1 MLVPFYGCS
10 YGFLEAIPSYCQCCV
25 CGGYVLGEEVRG
37 GFYADGFAWSGE
49 GWGTSWGMG
58 AFCVPAVGGWVLVFS
73 IAVIAPH
80 EHSTHE
86 HPTKWSTHNPLKP
99 KTTRG
104 GTIMC
109 HPQPSTQTGEKILAR
124 RNTAASKKAA
134 EYAEKFAQREE
145 KLQSLA
151 AEFFQLEA
159 DSEYGRL
166 QKRLADYRQKLYELQ
181 AQSDEAEAELRE
193 QQAPVIVAMRDAGE
207 SSANIAVRLGV
218 PHVMV
223 TRALRAEKEKQA
235 SITEDAPAGAE
246 DHQDSVEISI
256 YSNDEEKNYHESAG
270 E

>member
-1 MLVPFYGCS
+1 M
-10 YGFLEAIPSYCQCCV
+10 
-25 CGGYVLGEEVRG
+25 
-37 GFYADGFAWSGE
+37 
-49 GWGTSWGMG
+49 
-58 AFCVPAVGGWVLVFS
+58 
-73 IAVIAPH
+73 
-80 EHSTHE
+80 
-86 HPTKWSTHNPLKP
+86 
-99 KTTRG
+99 
-104 GTIMC
+104 
-109 HPQPSTQTGEKILAR
+109 AR

-134 EYAEKFAQREE
+134 EYAEKFAQLEE

-235 SITEDAPAGAE
+235 PEPAPAGAE

>member
-1 MLVPFYGCS
+1 
-10 YGFLEAIPSYCQCCV
+10 
-25 CGGYVLGEEVRG
+25 
-37 GFYADGFAWSGE
+37 
-49 GWGTSWGMG
+49 
-58 AFCVPAVGGWVLVFS
+58 
-73 IAVIAPH
+73 
-80 EHSTHE
+80 
-86 HPTKWSTHNPLKP
+86 
-99 KTTRG
+99 
-104 GTIMC
+104 
-109 HPQPSTQTGEKILAR
+109 LAR

-134 EYAEKFAQREE
+134 EYAEKFAQREA
-145 KLQSLA
+145 KLQSFA

>member
-1 MLVPFYGCS
+1 M
-10 YGFLEAIPSYCQCCV
+10 
-25 CGGYVLGEEVRG
+25 
-37 GFYADGFAWSGE
+37 
-49 GWGTSWGMG
+49 
-58 AFCVPAVGGWVLVFS
+58 
-73 IAVIAPH
+73 
-80 EHSTHE
+80 
-86 HPTKWSTHNPLKP
+86 
-99 KTTRG
+99 
-104 GTIMC
+104 
-109 HPQPSTQTGEKILAR
+109 AR

-223 TRALRAEKEKQA
+223 TRALRAEKEKQD